1 MTGHAQQAGQFL
13 KNRERAAWHDETLW
27 IVRQKRDKMA
37 RAVPE
42 WEDLREQASQIKQHT
57 LSELDNYLV
66 QFEKQA
72 QKNGA
77 QVHWAG
83 DAARFNEVVSGIIKE
98 NNATKVVKSKSM
110 LTEECGLN
118 PFLEKKGIGVTDTD
132 LGERIIQFRE
142 EPPSHIVMPA
152 IHLKKEEIGELFHEK
167 LHTEKGN
174 FDPTYLTAAARVHL
188 RQKFLEAE
196 VAITGVNFAV
206 AETGTVVVCTNEGN
220 ADMGVHAAPVQI
232 HCVGIEKMIPRMTEL
247 GVFIRLLAR
256 SATGQPI
263 TTYTSHYQRP
273 KPGGQMHIVI
283 VDNGRSEHLGRED
296 YRNALKCIRCGAC
309 MNTCPVYRRSGGH
322 SYGSVIPGPIG
333 SILAPHSHIK
343 NYNDL
348 PFASSLC
355 GSCSDVCPVKIDIHD
370 QLYRWRQDLSEKKRI
385 SPTKRHT
392 MKIAG
397 KILAGSKMYD
407 FSGKMARWGIKNLP
421 RKLVYNRLNVWG
433 KERELPEV
441 PKESFKQWY
450 KRTQQGKGGK
460 NGQG

>member
-1 MTGHAQQAGQFL
+1 MTGHAHKAGQFL
-13 KNRERAAWHDETLW
+13 KNGERAAWHDETLW

-42 WEDLREQASQIKQHT
+42 WESLRKQASQIKQHT
-57 LSELDNYLV
+57 LSELDNYLTA
-66 QFEKQA
+66 FEKKA
-72 QKNGA
+72 VKNGA

-83 DAARFNEVVSGIIKE
+83 DAARFNEIVSGIIKE

-110 LTEECGLN
+110 LTEEYGMN
-118 PFLEKKGIGVTDTD
+118 SFLEKQGIDVTDTD

-152 IHLKKEEIGELFHEK
+152 IHLKKEEIGELFHKK
-167 LHTEKGN
+167 LKTEKGN
-174 FDPTYLTAAARVHL
+174 SEPTYLTAAARRHL
-188 RQKFLEAE
+188 REKFLEAE
-196 VAITGVNFAV
+196 VAVTGVNFAV
-206 AETGTVVVCTNEGN
+206 AETGAVVVYTNEGN
-220 ADMGVHAAPVQI
+220 ADMGVHAAPAQI
-232 HCVGIEKMIPRMTEL
+232 HCVGIEKMIPRMTDL

-256 SATGQPI
+256 SATRQPI
-263 TTYTSHYQRP
+263 TTYTSHYMGP
-273 KPGGQMHIVI
+273 KLGGQMHIVI
-283 VDNGRSEHLGRED
+283 VDNGRSEHLGKED

-348 PFASSLC
+348 SFASSLC
-355 GSCSDVCPVKIDIHD
+355 GSCTDVCPVKIDIHD
-370 QLYRWRQDLSEKKRI
+370 QFYRWRQDLSEKKRI
-385 SPTKRHT
+385 SSGKRYT
-392 MKIAG
+392 MKVAG

-450 KRTQQGKGGK
+450 KKTHQEKGGK
-460 NGQG
+460 NGQR

>member
-1 MTGHAQQAGQFL
+1 MTGHAKKAGQFL

-27 IVRQKRDKMA
+27 IVRRKRDKMA

-42 WEDLREQASQIKQHT
+42 WESLREQASQIKQHT
-57 LSELDNYLV
+57 LSELDNYLAA
-66 QFEKQA
+66 FEKQA
-72 QKNGA
+72 VKNGA

-83 DAARFNEVVSGIIKE
+83 DAARFNEIVSGIIKK
-98 NNATKVVKSKSM
+98 NNASKVVKSKSM

-118 PFLEKKGIGVTDTD
+118 PFLEKQGIEVTDTD
-132 LGERIIQFRE
+132 LGERIIQFRK

-167 LHTEKGN
+167 LHTEEGN
-174 FDPTYLTAAARVHL
+174 FDPTYLTAAARLHL

-206 AETGTVVVCTNEGN
+206 AETGEVVVCTNEGN

-232 HCVGIEKMIPRMTEL
+232 HCVGIEKMIPRMDDL
-247 GVFIRLLAR
+247 GVFTRLLAR

-263 TTYTSHYQRP
+263 TTYTSHYMGP
-273 KPGGQMHIVI
+273 KPGGQMYIVI
-283 VDNGRSEHLGRED
+283 VDNGRSEHLGKED

-343 NYNDL
+343 NYIDL

-355 GSCSDVCPVKIDIHD
+355 GSCTDVCPVKIDIHD
-370 QLYRWRQDLSEKKRI
+370 QLYRWRQDLSEKKRT
-385 SPTKRHT
+385 SPGKRYT
-392 MKIAG
+392 MKMAG

-421 RKLVYNRLNVWG
+421 RMLIYNRLNVWG

-450 KRTQQGKGGK
+450 KRTRQGKGGE